1 MDADSR
7 LVGDETALT
16 DPQILTDPYV
26 VLIRKFDTDVIPV
39 SSQAMLCL
47 PQATFIMVSS
57 TLRGNM
63 YATDSANISSPTFP
77 MTTQKCRLGR
87 NTVLQAA
94 FNADRK
100 SRSQATLIL
109 TIMMK
114 LQHWK
119 LALHPFSQGARN
131 CHVSQIYMPY

>member
-7 LVGDETALT
+7 SVGDETALT

-26 VLIRKFDTDVIPV
+26 VCELIRKFDTDVIIPAN
-39 SSQAMLCL
+39 SQAMLCL

-77 MTTQKCRLGR
+77 MTTQKCCLGR
-87 NTVLQAA
+87 NTVFQAP
-94 FNADRK
+94 FNANRR
-100 SRSQATLIL
+100 SRSQSTLIS

-114 LQHWK
+114 L
-119 LALHPFSQGARN
+119 
-131 CHVSQIYMPY
+131 